1 MNTLWIGL
9 GIVLSIVIV
18 AVLIVGLF
26 HYDGKKDLEDW
37 AIVAFFVAMLVF
49 IVGALK

>member
-1 MNTLWIGL
+1 MISILGVCLAVVIVVVLIIGL
-9 GIVLSIVIV
+9 SN
-18 AVLIVGLF
+18 
-26 HYDGKKDLEDW
+26 HKDSKDPADW